1 MVKNPASQSKTN
13 FQQEKCLEVD
23 SNCLKILG
31 EKKKLK
37 AIRCFANI
45 VKCLTFLYYQHEM

>member
-13 FQQEKCLEVD
+13 FQQEKCHEVD

-37 AIRCFANI
+37 AIYCFANI